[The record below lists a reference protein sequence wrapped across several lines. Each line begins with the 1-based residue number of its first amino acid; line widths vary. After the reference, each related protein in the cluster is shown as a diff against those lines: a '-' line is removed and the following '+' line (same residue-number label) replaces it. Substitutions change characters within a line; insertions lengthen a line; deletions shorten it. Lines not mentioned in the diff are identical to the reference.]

1 MKLIYRGNTYDYHP
15 ELTSDRT
22 APFKSINS
30 YRTPYTL
37 IYRGLSYTVD
47 PNHRAVEAPR
57 PTSYDLQYRGLTYH
71 VTRDAQ
77 GVATMTTKAPGQAQ
91 AKAKATPAS
100 LPRNNTA
107 KVHKANLLQ
116 NVQRRLQVA
125 RERGDQELI
134 RLLEAELNQ
143 LTA

>member
-15 ELTSDRT
+15 ELASDRT
-22 APFKSINS
+22 APFKSING
-30 YRTPYTL
+30 YRTPYTVT
-37 IYRGLSYTVD
+37 YRGLSYTVN
-47 PNHRAVEAPR
+47 PNQPIAEPPL
-57 PTSYDLQYRGLTYH
+57 PTSYDLRYRGLAYH

-77 GVATMTTKAPGQAQ
+77 GVATMTTQAPAQAQ
-91 AKAKATPAS
+91 VGSKAIPAS
-100 LPRNNTA
+100 LPRNYTA